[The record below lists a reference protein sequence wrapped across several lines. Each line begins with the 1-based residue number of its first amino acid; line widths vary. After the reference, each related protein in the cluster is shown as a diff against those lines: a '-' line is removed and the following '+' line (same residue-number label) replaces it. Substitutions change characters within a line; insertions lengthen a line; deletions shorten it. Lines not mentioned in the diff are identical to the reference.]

1 MMPVL
6 ILVIFTAFFP
16 FSAAEELSS
25 LKLIEFGV
33 TSETLAQVSCDW
45 LASAHCSPLI
55 GQLSLP
61 MIPVKFLI
69 TFLVTRFTVGPR
81 PLTVFLWAY
90 PCRLVMCLA
99 LTALVITPY
108 TILKLSTSRCA
119 PNRVWPWVWPPSRGL
134 LRAL

>member
-1 MMPVL
+1 
-6 ILVIFTAFFP
+6 
-16 FSAAEELSS
+16 
-25 LKLIEFGV
+25 
-33 TSETLAQVSCDW
+33 
-45 LASAHCSPLI
+45 
-55 GQLSLP
+55 

-108 TILKLSTSRCA
+108 TILVLSTSRGA
-119 PNRVWPWVWPPSRGL
+119 PNRAWPPSRGL